1 MFKYVEDMTIIIN
14 IDNENVDDLEA
25 AENIWV
31 NILDEKF
38 FNDSIMNETQKDIFK
53 NYWKYTLIEKTGL
66 YEVSIN
72 NNISIINNY
81 FIVSIKSIC
90 NSMITTI
97 GNNFN
102 NFTLSDLNFL

>member
-53 NYWKYTLIEKTGL
+53 NY
-66 YEVSIN
+66 
-72 NNISIINNY
+72 
-81 FIVSIKSIC
+81 
-90 NSMITTI
+90 
-97 GNNFN
+97 
-102 NFTLSDLNFL
+102 